1 MGGSGPGG
9 WTPPPVV
16 NPCTTLSFRSAVNSP
31 KPAALKG
38 IKEGTVLIVELQS
51 IPTTAVVVKHKAIEV
66 GALTGAKIASLINC
80 LQNGYR
86 FKADV
91 VSITGGNC
99 QVEVRPA

>member
-16 NPCTTLSFRSAVNSP
+16 DPCTTLSFRAAVNSP
-31 KPAALKG
+31 KPAVLKKM
-38 IKEGTVLIVELQS
+38 KEGAVLVVELQKPPS
-51 IPTTAVVVKHKAIEV
+51 TSVIVMYKDEEL
-66 GALTGAKIASLINC
+66 GALTGPKIATLVNC
-80 LQNGYR
+80 LQNGYK